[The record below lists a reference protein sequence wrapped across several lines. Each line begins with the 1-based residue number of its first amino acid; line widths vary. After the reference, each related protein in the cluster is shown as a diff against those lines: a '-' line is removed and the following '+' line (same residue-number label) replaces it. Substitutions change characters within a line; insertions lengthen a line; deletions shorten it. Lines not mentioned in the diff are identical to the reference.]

1 MEIKKIKLNMAPL
14 KHIVEK
20 EGDIRSAMVQTMSIY
35 VATLF
40 CCESCA
46 FSIIGK
52 HNICVWG
59 KFHSSHR

>member
-40 CCESCA
+40 CCEFTPPPDPA
-46 FSIIGK
+46 PIY
-52 HNICVWG
+52 
-59 KFHSSHR
+59 